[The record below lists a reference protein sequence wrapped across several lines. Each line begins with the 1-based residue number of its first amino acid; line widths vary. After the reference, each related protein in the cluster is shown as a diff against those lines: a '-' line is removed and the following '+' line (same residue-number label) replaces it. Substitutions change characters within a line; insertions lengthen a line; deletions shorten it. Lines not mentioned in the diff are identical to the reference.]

1 MRVSEEIERGELDGN
16 VRSLSP
22 EEGVMTEAGRA
33 DGKLQR
39 KRFGSLALFLFCS
52 AAVASGLSSIASAQ
66 EPAVTA
72 IDVLLEPDATMV
84 QAAEAANA
92 RLRQGYDKGYALD
105 AKHAP
110 HITLLAAFRGHQGL
124 GRSYRCG
131 DQGARVRATA
141 AWRLNATGYNYAMW
155 AGVAVTVIVVER
167 SPGLIELQEKIIQAV
182 TPFAVDGGTAEAF
195 ATSPE
200 SPDINPDTVRYVETF
215 VPDATGA
222 KYFPHVTVGVAE
234 EDFVKTLMAE
244 PFKPFQ
250 FSPAGVAIYQLGNFG
265 TAQKKLWTWSGN

>member
-1 MRVSEEIERGELDGN
+1 
-16 VRSLSP
+16 
-22 EEGVMTEAGRA
+22 MTEAGRA

-39 KRFGSLALFLFCS
+39 KRFGSLCTLLVLLRRGRERTFIDR
-52 AAVASGLSSIASAQ
+52 VGSG
-66 EPAVTA
+66 TGG
-72 IDVLLEPDATMV
+72 DRHRRLLEPDATMV
-84 QAAEAANA
+84 QTAEAANA

-105 AKHAP
+105 ATHAP
-110 HITLLAAFRGHQGL
+110 HITLLQRFVATKDLDAAIAAVTKVLASERPL
-124 GRSYRCG
+124 
-131 DQGARVRATA
+131 

-195 ATSPE
+195 ATSPK

-215 VPDATGA
+215 VPDATGP

-234 EDFVKTLMAE
+234 EDFVKKLMAE